1 MSKKLPNV
9 MTFSATDATSGAGL
23 QADILTI
30 ASLRCNPLS
39 IVTGVSVQDTIGVK
53 GLTAINAELV
63 NDQTRTILEDMEI
76 SAFKC
81 GLLGSVENIRIIA
94 EILEDYPEIPL
105 IIDPVLASG
114 RGDDLVNEEMMK
126 AMLELLFP
134 KSYLITPNSH
144 EAKRMV
150 IEGNENF
157 GDVSIDLCAERLK
170 LLGCKNILITGG
182 TGYVGGRLIP
192 KLLEKKS
199 IKHIVLNAKNHEKEA
214 EIIENAGRKNS
225 IIITTSISGRGVDIK
240 LGGQDQS
247 QKEEIKKLGGLF
259 VIGTERTVS
268 YTHLTLPTNR
278 EV

>member
-23 QADILTI
+23 QADVLTI

-39 IVTGVSVQDTIGVK
+39 IVTGVSVQDTIGVR

-63 NDQTRTILEDMEI
+63 NDQTRTILGDMEI

-114 RGDDLVNEEMMK
+114 RGDDLVNAEIMK

-144 EAKRMV
+144 EARRMV

-157 GDVSIDLCAERLK
+157 EDLSIDLCAERLK
-170 LLGCKNILITGG
+170 LLGCKNILITGADENTEKVINTLYEKSG
-182 TGYVGGRLIP
+182 TVNPFHWDRLPEVYHGSGCTLASAVSAYLALGFNLKTAVEEAQIFTRESLKNASKPGKGQYIP
-192 KLLEKKS
+192 DRLYEMMEEKG
-199 IKHIVLNAKNHEKEA
+199 NARSSN
-214 EIIENAGRKNS
+214 N
-225 IIITTSISGRGVDIK
+225 
-240 LGGQDQS
+240 
-247 QKEEIKKLGGLF
+247 
-259 VIGTERTVS
+259 
-268 YTHLTLPTNR
+268 
-278 EV
+278 

>member
-23 QADILTI
+23 QADVLTI
-30 ASLRCNPLS
+30 ASLNCNPLS

-63 NDQTRTILEDMEI
+63 NDQTRTILGDIEI

-114 RGDDLVNEEMMK
+114 RGDDLVNAEMMK

-144 EAKRMV
+144 EARRLV
-150 IEGNENF
+150 SEGNENF
-157 GDVSIDLCAERLK
+157 EDLSIDLCAERLK
-170 LLGCKNILITGG
+170 LLGSKNILITGADENTEKVINTLYEKSG
-182 TGYVGGRLIP
+182 TVNPFHWDRLPEVYHGSGCTLASAVSAYLALGFNLNKAVEQAQIYTWESLKNASKPGKGQYIP
-192 KLLEKKS
+192 DRLYEMMEEKG
-199 IKHIVLNAKNHEKEA
+199 NARSSN
-214 EIIENAGRKNS
+214 N
-225 IIITTSISGRGVDIK
+225 
-240 LGGQDQS
+240 
-247 QKEEIKKLGGLF
+247 
-259 VIGTERTVS
+259 
-268 YTHLTLPTNR
+268 
-278 EV
+278 

>member
-23 QADILTI
+23 QADVLTI

-39 IVTGVSVQDTIGVK
+39 IVTGVSVQDTLGVR

-63 NDQTRTILEDMEI
+63 NDQTRTILGDMEI

-114 RGDDLVNEEMMK
+114 RGDDLVNAEIMK

-144 EAKRMV
+144 EARRMV

-157 GDVSIDLCAERLK
+157 EDLSIDLCAERLK
-170 LLGCKNILITGG
+170 LLGCKNILITGADENTEKVINILYEKSG
-182 TGYVGGRLIP
+182 TVNPFHWDRLPETYHGSGCTLASAVSAYLALGVNLKTAVEEAQIYTWESLKNASKPGKGQYIP
-192 KLLEKKS
+192 ERLYEMMEEKG
-199 IKHIVLNAKNHEKEA
+199 NARSSN
-214 EIIENAGRKNS
+214 N
-225 IIITTSISGRGVDIK
+225 
-240 LGGQDQS
+240 
-247 QKEEIKKLGGLF
+247 
-259 VIGTERTVS
+259 
-268 YTHLTLPTNR
+268 
-278 EV
+278 

>member
-23 QADILTI
+23 QADVLTI

-53 GLTAINAELV
+53 GLTAINAEIV
-63 NDQTRTILEDMEI
+63 NDQTRTILGDMEI

-114 RGDDLVNEEMMK
+114 RGDDLVNAEIMK

-144 EAKRMV
+144 EARRMV
-150 IEGNENF
+150 IEGNENLE
-157 GDVSIDLCAERLK
+157 DLSIDLCAERLK
-170 LLGCKNILITGG
+170 LLGCKNILITGTEDTTEKVINTLYEKSG
-182 TGYVGGRLIP
+182 TVNPFYWDRLP
-192 KLLEKKS
+192 EAYHGSGCTLASAVSAYLALGFN
-199 IKHIVLNAKNHEKEA
+199 LNKAVEQAQIYTWESLKNA
-214 EIIENAGRKNS
+214 S
-225 IIITTSISGRGVDIK
+225 K
-240 LGGQDQS
+240 LGKGQYIPDRLHEMM
-247 QKEEIKKLGGLF
+247 EENGNA
-259 VIGTERTVS
+259 RS
-268 YTHLTLPTNR
+268 SNN
-278 EV
+278 

>member
-23 QADILTI
+23 QADVLTI
-30 ASLRCNPLS
+30 ASLNCNPLS

-63 NDQTRTILEDMEI
+63 NDQTRTILGNMEI

-114 RGDDLVNEEMMK
+114 RGDDLVNAEIMK

-144 EAKRMV
+144 EARRMV

-157 GDVSIDLCAERLK
+157 EDLSIDLCAERLK
-170 LLGCKNILITGG
+170 LLGCKNILITGTDENTEKVINTLYEKFG
-182 TGYVGGRLIP
+182 TVNSFYWDRLPEVYHGSGCTLASAVSAYLALGFNLKTAVEEAQIYTWESLKNASKPGKGQYIP
-192 KLLEKKS
+192 DRLYEMMEEKG
-199 IKHIVLNAKNHEKEA
+199 NARSSN
-214 EIIENAGRKNS
+214 N
-225 IIITTSISGRGVDIK
+225 
-240 LGGQDQS
+240 
-247 QKEEIKKLGGLF
+247 
-259 VIGTERTVS
+259 
-268 YTHLTLPTNR
+268 
-278 EV
+278 

>member
-1 MSKKLPNV
+1 

-23 QADILTI
+23 QADVLTI

-39 IVTGVSVQDTIGVK
+39 IVTGVSVQDTIGVR

-63 NDQTRTILEDMEI
+63 NDQTRNILGDMEI

-114 RGDDLVNEEMMK
+114 RGDDLVNAEIMK

-134 KSYLITPNSH
+134 KSYLITPNNH
-144 EAKRMV
+144 EARRMV

-157 GDVSIDLCAERLK
+157 EDLSIDLCAKRLK
-170 LLGCKNILITGG
+170 LLGCKNILITGADENTEKVINTLYEKSG
-182 TGYVGGRLIP
+182 TVNPFEWDRLPDAYHGSGCTLASAVSAYLALGFNLKTAVEEAQIFTRESLKNASKPGKGQYIPDRLYEMMEEKGNGR
-192 KLLEKKS
+192 S
-199 IKHIVLNAKNHEKEA
+199 SHN
-214 EIIENAGRKNS
+214 
-225 IIITTSISGRGVDIK
+225 
-240 LGGQDQS
+240 
-247 QKEEIKKLGGLF
+247 
-259 VIGTERTVS
+259 
-268 YTHLTLPTNR
+268 
-278 EV
+278 

>member
-23 QADILTI
+23 QADVLTI

-53 GLTAINAELV
+53 GLTAINAEIV
-63 NDQTRTILEDMEI
+63 NDQTRTILGDMEI

-114 RGDDLVNEEMMK
+114 RGDDLVNAEIMK

-144 EAKRMV
+144 EARRMV

-157 GDVSIDLCAERLK
+157 EDLSIDLCAERLK
-170 LLGCKNILITGG
+170 LLGSKNILITGTDENTEKVINTLYEKSG
-182 TGYVGGRLIP
+182 TVNPFHWDRLPEVYHGSGCTLASAVSAYLALGFNLKTAVEEAQIFTRESLKNASKPGKGQYIP
-192 KLLEKKS
+192 DRLYEMMEEKG
-199 IKHIVLNAKNHEKEA
+199 NARSSN
-214 EIIENAGRKNS
+214 N
-225 IIITTSISGRGVDIK
+225 
-240 LGGQDQS
+240 
-247 QKEEIKKLGGLF
+247 
-259 VIGTERTVS
+259 
-268 YTHLTLPTNR
+268 
-278 EV
+278 

>member
-23 QADILTI
+23 QADVLTI

-39 IVTGVSVQDTIGVK
+39 IVTGVSVQDTIGVR

-63 NDQTRTILEDMEI
+63 NDQTRTILGDMEI

-114 RGDDLVNEEMMK
+114 RGDDLVNAEIMK

-144 EAKRMV
+144 EARRMV

-157 GDVSIDLCAERLK
+157 EDLSIDLCAERLK
-170 LLGCKNILITGG
+170 LLGCKNILITGADENTEKVINILYEKSG
-182 TGYVGGRLIP
+182 TVNPFHWDRLPEVYHGSGCTLASAVSAYLALGVNLKTAVEEAQIYTWESLKNASKPGKGQYIP
-192 KLLEKKS
+192 DRLYEMMEEKG
-199 IKHIVLNAKNHEKEA
+199 NARSSN
-214 EIIENAGRKNS
+214 N
-225 IIITTSISGRGVDIK
+225 
-240 LGGQDQS
+240 
-247 QKEEIKKLGGLF
+247 
-259 VIGTERTVS
+259 
-268 YTHLTLPTNR
+268 
-278 EV
+278 

>member
-1 MSKKLPNV
+1 

-23 QADILTI
+23 QADVLTI
-30 ASLRCNPLS
+30 ASLSCNPLS

-144 EAKRMV
+144 EARKMV
-150 IEGNENF
+150 VEGNENF
-157 GDVSIDLCAERLK
+157 EDLSIDLCAQRLK
-170 LLGCKNILITGG
+170 LLGCKNILITGTEETTEKVINTLYEKSG
-182 TGYVGGRLIP
+182 TVNPFYWNRLPEDYHGSGCTLASAISAY
-192 KLLEKKS
+192 LALGFN
-199 IKHIVLNAKNHEKEA
+199 LNKAVEQAQIYTWESLKNA
-214 EIIENAGRKNS
+214 S
-225 IIITTSISGRGVDIK
+225 K
-240 LGGQDQS
+240 LGKGQYIPDRLYEMM
-247 QKEEIKKLGGLF
+247 EEKGNA
-259 VIGTERTVS
+259 RS
-268 YTHLTLPTNR
+268 SNN
-278 EV
+278 

>member
-23 QADILTI
+23 QADVLTI

-114 RGDDLVNEEMMK
+114 RGDDLVNAEIMK

-144 EAKRMV
+144 EARRMA

-157 GDVSIDLCAERLK
+157 EDLSIDLCADRLK
-170 LLGCKNILITGG
+170 LLGCKNILITGADEKTEKVINTLYEKSG
-182 TGYVGGRLIP
+182 TVNPFHWDRLPEVYHGSGCTLASAVSAYLALGFNLKTAVEEAQIYTWESLKNASKPGKGQYIP
-192 KLLEKKS
+192 DRLYEMMEEKG
-199 IKHIVLNAKNHEKEA
+199 NARSSN
-214 EIIENAGRKNS
+214 N
-225 IIITTSISGRGVDIK
+225 
-240 LGGQDQS
+240 
-247 QKEEIKKLGGLF
+247 
-259 VIGTERTVS
+259 
-268 YTHLTLPTNR
+268 
-278 EV
+278 

>member
-23 QADILTI
+23 QADVLTI

-39 IVTGVSVQDTIGVK
+39 IVTGVSVQDTIGVR

-63 NDQTRTILEDMEI
+63 NDQTRTILGDMEI

-114 RGDDLVNEEMMK
+114 RGDDLVNVEMMK
-126 AMLELLFP
+126 VMLELLFP

-144 EAKRMV
+144 EARRMV

-157 GDVSIDLCAERLK
+157 EDLSIDLCAERLK
-170 LLGCKNILITGG
+170 LLGCKNILITGADENTEKVINILYEKSG
-182 TGYVGGRLIP
+182 TVNPFHWDRLPEVYHGSGCTLASAVSAYLALGVNLKTAVEEAQIYTWESLKNASKPGKGQYIP
-192 KLLEKKS
+192 ERLYEMMEEKG
-199 IKHIVLNAKNHEKEA
+199 NARSSN
-214 EIIENAGRKNS
+214 N
-225 IIITTSISGRGVDIK
+225 
-240 LGGQDQS
+240 
-247 QKEEIKKLGGLF
+247 
-259 VIGTERTVS
+259 
-268 YTHLTLPTNR
+268 
-278 EV
+278 

>member
-23 QADILTI
+23 QADVLTI

-39 IVTGVSVQDTIGVK
+39 IVTGVSVQDTIGVR

-63 NDQTRTILEDMEI
+63 NDQTRTILGDMEI

-114 RGDDLVNEEMMK
+114 RGDDLVNAEMMK

-144 EAKRMV
+144 EARRLV
-150 IEGNENF
+150 SEGNENF
-157 GDVSIDLCAERLK
+157 EDLSIDLCAERLK
-170 LLGCKNILITGG
+170 LLGCKNILITGADENTEKVINTLYEKSG
-182 TGYVGGRLIP
+182 TVNPFHWDRLPEVYHGSGCTLASAVSAYLALGFNLKTAVEEAQIYTLESLKNASKPGKGQYIP
-192 KLLEKKS
+192 DRLYEMMEEKG
-199 IKHIVLNAKNHEKEA
+199 NARSSN
-214 EIIENAGRKNS
+214 N
-225 IIITTSISGRGVDIK
+225 
-240 LGGQDQS
+240 
-247 QKEEIKKLGGLF
+247 
-259 VIGTERTVS
+259 
-268 YTHLTLPTNR
+268 
-278 EV
+278 

>member
-23 QADILTI
+23 QADVLTI

-39 IVTGVSVQDTIGVK
+39 IVTGVSVQDTIGVR

-63 NDQTRTILEDMEI
+63 NDQTRTILGDMEI

-114 RGDDLVNEEMMK
+114 RGDDLVNAEIMK

-144 EAKRMV
+144 EARRMV

-157 GDVSIDLCAERLK
+157 EDLSIDLCAERLK
-170 LLGCKNILITGG
+170 LLGCKNILITGADENTEKVINILYEKSG
-182 TGYVGGRLIP
+182 TVNPFHWDRLPEVYHGSGCTLASAVSAYLALGVNLKTAVEEAQIYTWESLKNASKPGKGQYIP
-192 KLLEKKS
+192 ERLYEMMEEKG
-199 IKHIVLNAKNHEKEA
+199 NARSSN
-214 EIIENAGRKNS
+214 N
-225 IIITTSISGRGVDIK
+225 
-240 LGGQDQS
+240 
-247 QKEEIKKLGGLF
+247 
-259 VIGTERTVS
+259 
-268 YTHLTLPTNR
+268 
-278 EV
+278 

>member
-23 QADILTI
+23 QADVLTI

-39 IVTGVSVQDTIGVK
+39 IVTGVSVQDTIGVR

-63 NDQTRTILEDMEI
+63 NDQTRTILGDMEI

-114 RGDDLVNEEMMK
+114 RGDDLVNAEIMK

-144 EAKRMV
+144 EARRMV

-157 GDVSIDLCAERLK
+157 EDLSIDLCAERLK
-170 LLGCKNILITGG
+170 LLGCKNILITGADENTGKVINILYEKSG
-182 TGYVGGRLIP
+182 TVNPFHWDRLPEVYHGSGCTLASAVSAYLALGVNLKTAVEEAQIYTWESLKNASKPGKGQYIP
-192 KLLEKKS
+192 ERLYEMMEEKG
-199 IKHIVLNAKNHEKEA
+199 NARSSN
-214 EIIENAGRKNS
+214 N
-225 IIITTSISGRGVDIK
+225 
-240 LGGQDQS
+240 
-247 QKEEIKKLGGLF
+247 
-259 VIGTERTVS
+259 
-268 YTHLTLPTNR
+268 
-278 EV
+278 

>member
-23 QADILTI
+23 QADVLTI

-39 IVTGVSVQDTIGVK
+39 IVTGVSVQDTIGVR

-63 NDQTRTILEDMEI
+63 NDQTRTILGDMEI

-144 EAKRMV
+144 EARRMV

-157 GDVSIDLCAERLK
+157 EDLSIDLCAERLK
-170 LLGCKNILITGG
+170 LLGCKNILITGADENTEKVINTLYEKSG
-182 TGYVGGRLIP
+182 TVNPFHWDRLPEVYHGSGCTLASAVSAYLALGFNLKTAVEEAQIY
-192 KLLEKKS
+192 LGILKKCFKAWKGT
-199 IKHIVLNAKNHEKEA
+199 IYPRQTIRDD
-214 EIIENAGRKNS
+214 GRKRQCK
-225 IIITTSISGRGVDIK
+225 I
-240 LGGQDQS
+240 QQ
-247 QKEEIKKLGGLF
+247 
-259 VIGTERTVS
+259 
-268 YTHLTLPTNR
+268 
-278 EV
+278 

>member
-23 QADILTI
+23 QADVLTI

-39 IVTGVSVQDTIGVK
+39 IVTGVSVQDTIGVR

-63 NDQTRTILEDMEI
+63 NDQTRTILGDMEI

-114 RGDDLVNEEMMK
+114 RGDDLVNAEMMK

-144 EAKRMV
+144 EARRMV

-157 GDVSIDLCAERLK
+157 EDLSIDLCAERLK
-170 LLGCKNILITGG
+170 LLGSKNILITGADENTEKVINTLYEKSG
-182 TGYVGGRLIP
+182 TVNPFHWDRLPEVYHGSGCTLASAVSAYLALGFNLKTAVEEAQIFTRESLKNASKPGKGQYIP
-192 KLLEKKS
+192 DRLYEMMEEKG
-199 IKHIVLNAKNHEKEA
+199 NARSSN
-214 EIIENAGRKNS
+214 N
-225 IIITTSISGRGVDIK
+225 
-240 LGGQDQS
+240 
-247 QKEEIKKLGGLF
+247 
-259 VIGTERTVS
+259 
-268 YTHLTLPTNR
+268 
-278 EV
+278 

>member
-23 QADILTI
+23 QADVLTI

-39 IVTGVSVQDTIGVK
+39 IVTGVSVQDTIGVR

-63 NDQTRTILEDMEI
+63 NDQTRTILGDMEI

-105 IIDPVLASG
+105 IIDPVIASG
-114 RGDDLVNEEMMK
+114 RGDDLVNAEIMK

-144 EAKRMV
+144 EARRMV

-157 GDVSIDLCAERLK
+157 EDLSIDLCAERLK
-170 LLGCKNILITGG
+170 LLGCKNILITGADENTEKVINILYEKSG
-182 TGYVGGRLIP
+182 TVNPLHWDRLPEVYHGSGCTLASAVSAYLALGVNLKTAVEEAQIYTWESLKNASKPVKGQYIP
-192 KLLEKKS
+192 ERLYEMMEEKG
-199 IKHIVLNAKNHEKEA
+199 NARSSN
-214 EIIENAGRKNS
+214 N
-225 IIITTSISGRGVDIK
+225 
-240 LGGQDQS
+240 
-247 QKEEIKKLGGLF
+247 
-259 VIGTERTVS
+259 
-268 YTHLTLPTNR
+268 
-278 EV
+278 

>member
-1 MSKKLPNV
+1 

-23 QADILTI
+23 QADVLTI

-63 NDQTRTILEDMEI
+63 NDQTRTILGDMEI

-114 RGDDLVNEEMMK
+114 RGDDLVNAEMMK

-144 EAKRMV
+144 EARRLV
-150 IEGNENF
+150 SEGNENF
-157 GDVSIDLCAERLK
+157 EDLSIDLCAERLK
-170 LLGCKNILITGG
+170 LLGSKNILITGADENTEKVINTLYEKSG
-182 TGYVGGRLIP
+182 TVNHFHWDRLPDAYHGSGCTLASAVSAYLALGFNLKTAVEEAQIYTLESLKNASKPGKGQYIP
-192 KLLEKKS
+192 DRLYEMMEEKD
-199 IKHIVLNAKNHEKEA
+199 NARSSN
-214 EIIENAGRKNS
+214 N
-225 IIITTSISGRGVDIK
+225 
-240 LGGQDQS
+240 
-247 QKEEIKKLGGLF
+247 
-259 VIGTERTVS
+259 
-268 YTHLTLPTNR
+268 
-278 EV
+278 

>member
-23 QADILTI
+23 QADVLTI
-30 ASLRCNPLS
+30 ASLNCNPLS

-63 NDQTRTILEDMEI
+63 NDQTRTILGDIEI

-114 RGDDLVNEEMMK
+114 RGDDLVNAEMMK

-144 EAKRMV
+144 EARRLV
-150 IEGNENF
+150 SEGNENF
-157 GDVSIDLCAERLK
+157 EDLSIDLCAERLK
-170 LLGCKNILITGG
+170 LLGSKNILITGADENTEKVINTLYEKSG
-182 TGYVGGRLIP
+182 TVNPFHWDRLP
-192 KLLEKKS
+192 EVYHGSGCTLASAVSAYLALGFN
-199 IKHIVLNAKNHEKEA
+199 LNKAVEQAQIYTWESL
-214 EIIENAGRKNS
+214 KNS
-225 IIITTSISGRGVDIK
+225 SKPGK
-240 LGGQDQS
+240 GQYIPDRLYEMM
-247 QKEEIKKLGGLF
+247 EEKGNA
-259 VIGTERTVS
+259 RS
-268 YTHLTLPTNR
+268 SNN
-278 EV
+278 

>member
-23 QADILTI
+23 QADVLTI
-30 ASLRCNPLS
+30 ASLNCNPLS

-63 NDQTRTILEDMEI
+63 NDQTRTILGDMEI

-114 RGDDLVNEEMMK
+114 RGDDLVNAEIMK

-134 KSYLITPNSH
+134 KSYLITPNNH
-144 EAKRMV
+144 EARRMV
-150 IEGNENF
+150 IEANENF
-157 GDVSIDLCAERLK
+157 EDLSIDLCAERLK
-170 LLGCKNILITGG
+170 LLGCKNILITGTEETTEKVINTLYEKSG
-182 TGYVGGRLIP
+182 TVNPFHWDRLPEVYHGSGCTLASAVSAYLALGFNLKTAVEEAQIYTWESL
-192 KLLEKKS
+192 K
-199 IKHIVLNAKNHEKEA
+199 NA
-214 EIIENAGRKNS
+214 S
-225 IIITTSISGRGVDIK
+225 K
-240 LGGQDQS
+240 LGKGQYIPDRLYEMM
-247 QKEEIKKLGGLF
+247 EEKGNA
-259 VIGTERTVS
+259 RS
-268 YTHLTLPTNR
+268 SNN
-278 EV
+278 

>member
-23 QADILTI
+23 QADVLTI

-39 IVTGVSVQDTIGVK
+39 IVTGVSVQDTIGVR

-63 NDQTRTILEDMEI
+63 NDQTRTILGDMEI

-114 RGDDLVNEEMMK
+114 RGDDLVNAEIMK

-134 KSYLITPNSH
+134 KSYLITPNNH
-144 EAKRMV
+144 EARRIV

-157 GDVSIDLCAERLK
+157 EDLSINLCAERLK
-170 LLGCKNILITGG
+170 LLGCKNILITGADENTEKVINTLYEKSG
-182 TGYVGGRLIP
+182 TVNPFHWDRLPEVYHGSGCTLASAVSAYLALGFNLKTAVEEAQIYTLESLKNASKPGKGQYIP
-192 KLLEKKS
+192 DRLYEMMEEKG
-199 IKHIVLNAKNHEKEA
+199 NARSSN
-214 EIIENAGRKNS
+214 N
-225 IIITTSISGRGVDIK
+225 
-240 LGGQDQS
+240 
-247 QKEEIKKLGGLF
+247 
-259 VIGTERTVS
+259 
-268 YTHLTLPTNR
+268 
-278 EV
+278 

>member
-23 QADILTI
+23 QADVLTI

-39 IVTGVSVQDTIGVK
+39 IVTGVSVQDTIGVR

-63 NDQTRTILEDMEI
+63 NDQTRTILGDMEI

-114 RGDDLVNEEMMK
+114 RGDDLVNAEIMK

-134 KSYLITPNSH
+134 KSYLITPNNH
-144 EAKRMV
+144 EARRMV
-150 IEGNENF
+150 IEANENF
-157 GDVSIDLCAERLK
+157 EDLSIDLCAKRLK
-170 LLGCKNILITGG
+170 LLGCKNILITGADENTEKVINTLYEKSG
-182 TGYVGGRLIP
+182 TVNPFHWDRLPEVYHGSGCTLASAVSAYLALGFNLKTAVEEAQIFTRESLKNASKPGKGQYIP
-192 KLLEKKS
+192 DRLYEMMEEKG
-199 IKHIVLNAKNHEKEA
+199 NARSSN
-214 EIIENAGRKNS
+214 N
-225 IIITTSISGRGVDIK
+225 
-240 LGGQDQS
+240 
-247 QKEEIKKLGGLF
+247 
-259 VIGTERTVS
+259 
-268 YTHLTLPTNR
+268 
-278 EV
+278 

>member
-23 QADILTI
+23 QADVLTI

-39 IVTGVSVQDTIGVK
+39 IVTGVSVQDTIGVR

-63 NDQTRTILEDMEI
+63 NDQTRTILGDMEI

-144 EAKRMV
+144 EARRLV
-150 IEGNENF
+150 SEGNENF
-157 GDVSIDLCAERLK
+157 EDLSIDLCAERLK
-170 LLGCKNILITGG
+170 LLGSKNILITGADENTEKVINTLYEKSG
-182 TGYVGGRLIP
+182 TVNHFHWDRLPDAYHGSGCTLASAVSAYLALGFNLKTAVEEAQIYTLESLKNASKPGKGQYIP
-192 KLLEKKS
+192 DRLYEMMEEKG
-199 IKHIVLNAKNHEKEA
+199 NARSSN
-214 EIIENAGRKNS
+214 N
-225 IIITTSISGRGVDIK
+225 
-240 LGGQDQS
+240 
-247 QKEEIKKLGGLF
+247 
-259 VIGTERTVS
+259 
-268 YTHLTLPTNR
+268 
-278 EV
+278 